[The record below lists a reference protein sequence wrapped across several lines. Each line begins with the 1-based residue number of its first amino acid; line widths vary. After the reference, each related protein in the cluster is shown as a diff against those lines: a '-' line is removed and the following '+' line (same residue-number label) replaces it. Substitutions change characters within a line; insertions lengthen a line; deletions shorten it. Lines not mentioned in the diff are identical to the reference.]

1 MLLGKSNLKI
11 LEKILSVRSL
21 INYTARDCKP
31 QLNLACTQAT
41 LMTQKPKMARASLL
55 SLVTWSV
62 IFMYGTNRAEAQ
74 DECNVN
80 ADCNNVFKVC
90 CKTCQFFSCLGRH
103 CVKDGDCGGKGE
115 CCNSQHQ
122 CVTFG
127 CPECHSHSD
136 CAPSEY
142 CCKQRFI
149 NDHNVC
155 RRSCVGE
162 TCHSSSDCG
171 VGECCIFNKCT
182 TIGCSECVLNS
193 DCPSSEYCC
202 FRGFFRNMCKQSCVG
217 QTCLSSI
224 GCGGPREY
232 CDANSRCTKS
242 DNSTTFA
249 GWAIAIVVIGNNNY
263 LNM

>member
-1 MLLGKSNLKI
+1 MLLGKNNLKI

-21 INYTARDCKP
+21 IYTAHDCKP
-31 QLNLACTQAT
+31 QLDLACTQAT
-41 LMTQKPKMARASLL
+41 LMTQKPKMARTSLL
-55 SLVTWSV
+55 SLLTWSV
-62 IFMYGTNRAEAQ
+62 IFMYGTNRAVAQ

-90 CKTCQFFSCLGRH
+90 CKGFLNIRRKTCQFFSCLGRH

-127 CPECHSHSD
+127 CPECHSHSH

-162 TCHSSSDCG
+162 TCHSSSD
-171 VGECCIFNKCT
+171 
-182 TIGCSECVLNS
+182 
-193 DCPSSEYCC
+193 
-202 FRGFFRNMCKQSCVG
+202 
-217 QTCLSSI
+217 
-224 GCGGPREY
+224 CGGPREY